1 MQYNLLLTN
10 CRRVRWLWWGLLA
23 YVVGGVGLL
32 AIGFSVS
39 FAFLMAPMITLLIAF
54 LFYNQLFRQLSWVL
68 VSPDGIA
75 WAHPVSNSPVSWKF
89 EEIRSYRFE
98 FYRNGIKLFLYTQ
111 TGQRIVLD
119 AKFSLEYGA
128 MQQAFEQAVRCH
140 NRAHPGAEVRIE
152 KDSLEKFFEHSISTK
167 VLIGL
172 LSISAAWIIRCLER
186 ETSGLAYLPLL
197 LLLPYLAIWANF
209 YYQRP

>member
-10 CRRVRWLWWGLLA
+10 RRRVCWLWWGLLA

-32 AIGFSVS
+32 AIGFPVS
-39 FAFLMAPMITLLIAF
+39 FAFLMGPLVTLLTAF

-75 WAHPVSNSPVSWKF
+75 WAHPVSNSFVSWKF

-119 AKFSLEYGA
+119 AKFSLAYGA
-128 MQQAFEQAVRCH
+128 MQQDFEQAVRRY
-140 NRAHPGAEVRIE
+140 NLNHPGVEVVVE
-152 KDSLEKFFEHSISTK
+152 KDSLEKFFEQPVSTQ

-172 LSISAAWIIRCLER
+172 LLASAAWIIRCLER
-186 ETSGLAYLPLL
+186 EASGLAYLPLL